1 MNTVRKLLKAKDPK
15 VWTVSKEATVFDAHE
30 LMIQHKISSVIV
42 IENDKV
48 IGIFTENDF
57 VQKVGLDCKDTDTM
71 LIETVMTKDPLTVS
85 PDKSISDCMNL
96 MIDNHI
102 RHLPVM
108 ENERLIGIVSVSDV
122 VKDLIEELEFHVE
135 QLTNYIQGFR

>member
-1 MNTVRKLLKAKDPK
+1 MNTVRKLLKNKGSK
-15 VWTVSKEATVFDAHE
+15 VWTVAKDSTVLDAHD
-30 LMIQHKISSVIV
+30 LMLEHKISSVV
-42 IENDKV
+42 VTENDRV

-57 VQKVGLDCKDTDTM
+57 VQKVGIDCKDTDTM
-71 LIETVMTKDPLTVS
+71 LIETVMTSNPITVS
-85 PDKSISDCMNL
+85 PDKTISDCMTL

-102 RHLPVM
+102 RHLPVV
-108 ENERLIGIVSVSDV
+108 EDGRLAGIISVSDV

>member
-1 MNTVRKLLKAKDPK
+1 MNTVGKLLKAKDPK
-15 VWTVSKEATVFDAHE
+15 VWTVAKDCTVFDAHE
-30 LMIQHKISSVIV
+30 LMLEHKISSVV
-42 IENDKV
+42 VVEKDKV
-48 IGIFTENDF
+48 VGIFTENDF

-85 PDKSISDCMNL
+85 PEKTISDCMTL

-102 RHLPVM
+102 RHLPVV
-108 ENERLIGIVSVSDV
+108 ENGRLIGIVSVSDV

>member
-1 MNTVRKLLKAKDPK
+1 MNTVGKLLKTKNPK
-15 VWTVSKEATVFDAHE
+15 VWTVAKDCTVFDAHE
-30 LMIQHKISSVIV
+30 LMLEHKISSVV
-42 IENDKV
+42 VLEKDKV

-57 VQKVGLDCKDTDTM
+57 VQKVGLDCKDTDKM
-71 LIETVMTKDPLTVS
+71 LIENVMTKDPLTVT

-102 RHLPVM
+102 RHLPVV
-108 ENERLIGIVSVSDV
+108 ENGQLVGIVSVSDV
-122 VKDLIEELEFHVE
+122 VKDLIQELEFHVE